1 MAERHRLTLH
11 VVNVGAGLANI
22 IEVDEDNSP
31 GMRSSDAARSCG
43 RSCPDPTV
51 YYIALLASSQTTFII
66 DDIIRIVCLYRPAC
80 TMIKIPDISSL

>member
-1 MAERHRLTLH
+1 MAERHKLTLH

-66 DDIIRIVCLYRPAC
+66 IRIVCLYRPAC